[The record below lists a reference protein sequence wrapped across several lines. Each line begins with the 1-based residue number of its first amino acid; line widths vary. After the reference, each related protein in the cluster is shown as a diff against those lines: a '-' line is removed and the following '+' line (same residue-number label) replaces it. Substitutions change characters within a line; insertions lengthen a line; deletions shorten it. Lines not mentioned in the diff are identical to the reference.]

1 MINVDESYHK
11 LAKTGGQCLSG
22 SGDTVSCLISRDHMN
37 DESSDSVGEIILPQV
52 TKILVRTKI
61 SITNIY

>member
-1 MINVDESYHK
+1 MINIDESYQK
-11 LAKTGGQCLSG
+11 LAKIGGQCLSG

-37 DESSDSVGEIILPQV
+37 DESSDSVGEIILKQV

-61 SITNIY
+61 LITNI